1 MMTNATGKERTMPF
15 SDRAIET
22 RTWAEAEV
30 GHRRDQQ
37 DGLSPR
43 VGAPTMTQQTQPE
56 RRTILAFTGHRPQR
70 MGGFNPDNP
79 TALWVRAQLAAAIGR
94 AIRAGFRTFIAGGAL
109 GFDYRAAGTV
119 LDQQQQLILALP
131 FAGHD
136 QRWNDQSRTELAALI
151 QRTHAAGGEVH
162 SISAPGYNPQK
173 LTIRNHWMI
182 DRAHAVIAGWDG
194 GQQGGTWN
202 AITYARNVQRPIFGI
217 NHMTRTA
224 EWM

>member
-1 MMTNATGKERTMPF
+1 MSF

-22 RTWAEAEV
+22 RTWAEAEED
-30 GHRRDQQ
+30 HRRDRQ
-37 DGLSPR
+37 DGLTAR
-43 VGAPTMTQQTQPE
+43 VGTPTMTQRKQPG

-109 GFDYRAAGTV
+109 GFDYWAACAV

-136 QRWNDQSRTELAALI
+136 QRWNDQSRIELAALI
-151 QRTHAAGGEVH
+151 QRTHTAGGEVRY
-162 SISAPGYNPQK
+162 ISVPGYSPQK
-173 LTIRNHWMI
+173 LTIRDHWMI
-182 DRAHAVIAGWDG
+182 DHAHAVIAGWDG
-194 GQQGGTWN
+194 DQRGGTWN

-217 NHMTRTA
+217 NHTTRTA
-224 EWM
+224 GWM

>member
-1 MMTNATGKERTMPF
+1 MELGRNLAMSF
-15 SDRAIET
+15 SDRAFDT
-22 RTWAEAEV
+22 RTWGEAEED
-30 GHRRDQQ
+30 HRRDQQ
-37 DGLSPR
+37 DGLTPR
-43 VGAPTMTQQTQPE
+43 VGAPILTQRTQPG

-79 TALWVRAQLAAAIGR
+79 TARWVRAQLAAAIGR
-94 AIRAGFRTFIAGGAL
+94 AIRAGFSTFIAGGAL
-109 GFDYRAAGTV
+109 GFDDWAACAV
-119 LDQQQQLILALP
+119 LDQQQLILALP

-151 QRTHAAGGEVH
+151 QRTHTAGGEVRY
-162 SISAPGYNPQK
+162 ISAPGYNPQK

-182 DRAHAVIAGWDG
+182 DHAHAVIAGWDG

-202 AITYARNVQRPIFGI
+202 AITYARTMQRPIFGI

>member
-1 MMTNATGKERTMPF
+1 MSF
-15 SDRAIET
+15 SDRAIKT
-22 RTWAEAEV
+22 RTWAEAED
-30 GHRRDQQ
+30 GDRRDQQ
-37 DGLSPR
+37 AGLTAR
-43 VGAPTMTQQTQPE
+43 VGSRTGMQQTLPG

-70 MGGFNPDNP
+70 LGGFNPDNP
-79 TALWVRAQLAAAIGR
+79 TALWVRAQLAEAIGR
-94 AIRAGFRTFIAGGAL
+94 AIRAGFSTFIAGGAL
-109 GFDYRAAGTV
+109 GFDYWAAGAV

-151 QRTHAAGGEVH
+151 QRTHAAGGEVRY
-162 SISAPGYNPQK
+162 ISAPGYSPQK
-173 LTIRNHWMI
+173 LTIRDHWMI

-217 NHMTRTA
+217 NHTTRTA
-224 EWM
+224 GWM

>member
-1 MMTNATGKERTMPF
+1 MSF

-22 RTWAEAEV
+22 RTW
-30 GHRRDQQ
+30 Q
-37 DGLSPR
+37 DGLTSR
-43 VGAPTMTQQTQPE
+43 EGAPNMPQWKQPG

-94 AIRAGFRTFIAGGAL
+94 AIRAGFSTFIAGGAL
-109 GFDYRAAGTV
+109 GFDYWAACAV

-136 QRWNDQSRTELAALI
+136 QRWNDHSRTELAALI
-151 QRTHAAGGEVH
+151 RRTHAAGGEVRY
-162 SISAPGYNPQK
+162 ISAPGYNPQK
-173 LTIRNHWMI
+173 LTIRDHWMI
-182 DRAHAVIAGWDG
+182 DHGHAVIAGWDG

-202 AITYARNVQRPIFGI
+202 AITYARNMQRPIFGI
-217 NHMTRTA
+217 NHTTRTA
-224 EWM
+224 EWI